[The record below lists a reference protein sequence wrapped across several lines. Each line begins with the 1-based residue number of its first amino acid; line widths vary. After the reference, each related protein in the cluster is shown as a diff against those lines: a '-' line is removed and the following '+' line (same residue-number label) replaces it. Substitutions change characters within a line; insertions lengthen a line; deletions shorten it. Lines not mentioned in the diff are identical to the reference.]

1 MGNLAS
7 TFRYL
12 KFSCKRLGKHTS
24 LLVCYRIR
32 NDVLGGI
39 WQCKRNIHPK
49 RRPVERFRASVGG
62 YLEKNHPGRPPGCQ
76 APNIRDG
83 ENAPLARRP
92 FRIPHRGLRGT
103 PPDRISE
110 DPGQHSRQHV
120 LSALAHAGDRAV
132 AEQGRWPSRPSLCCG
147 ARELR
152 GVQLLLARRGR
163 GRVPLGAGPRRG
175 VGPRGRCGRAE
186 VAQPAASSICAQRG
200 TKTRAGNPGR
210 PQVSG
215 PGHGRAAG
223 TRVTRRPRRARG
235 GAERGPAQPP
245 GPRAILE
252 RAGNRSAVAT
262 SALRW
267 GVPARPTRHFQFRVL
282 GNFPGCSG
290 RVSRNQA
297 REENPHQD
305 ESFAFSAYSRE
316 RRSLS
321 PHPALGDPIC
331 KAPRFSKESAVAGF
345 P

>member
-1 MGNLAS
+1 M
-7 TFRYL
+7 
-12 KFSCKRLGKHTS
+12 
-24 LLVCYRIR
+24 CYRNK
-32 NDVLGGI
+32 NDVLGGTGSA
-39 WQCKRNIHPK
+39 KRNIHPK

-83 ENAPLARRP
+83 RTPLWP
-92 FRIPHRGLRGT
+92 EGHLDIPHRGVQGA
-103 PPDRISE
+103 PPDRVSE
-110 DPGQHSRQHV
+110 DPGQHSRQPV
-120 LSALAHAGDRAV
+120 LGALAHAGDLAV
-132 AEQGRWPSRPSLCCG
+132 AEQGRWPSRPSPCCG

-152 GVQLLLARRGR
+152 GVQLLLARRRR

-200 TKTRAGNPGR
+200 TKTRAR
-210 PQVSG
+210 G
-215 PGHGRAAG
+215 PGEAAG
-223 TRVTRRPRRARG
+223 KRAWAWAHG
-235 GAERGPAQPP
+235 GHPGHEAAPQGAWGAERGPAQPPALGHTP

-252 RAGNRSAVAT
+252 RAGNRSAMAT

-282 GNFPGCSG
+282 GNFPGFSG
-290 RVSRNQA
+290 RVSRSQA

-316 RRSLS
+316 RMFLS
-321 PHPALGDPIC
+321 PHPALGDPLC
-331 KAPRFSKESAVAGF
+331 RAPRFSRETAVAGL